1 MADAKNIVNTRIVLR
16 NDTLEHWQSSTN
28 VLLKGEVAL
37 ASLPGDLS
45 AAYQMRIG
53 TGNKTW
59 NDLEP
64 SNIIIPSQNI
74 SCLTY
79 DEYSL
84 SSRSADEGYSA
95 VFQLYGKESKS
106 QEWKPIGTELS
117 IPEADFTDVDN
128 KISALSAEVSAISAT
143 HSNLSSTTLDE
154 AKKYTNNV
162 SATLSTDYQE
172 QINTIKGDIAGGIH
186 FIGHVVEFGKD
197 ESGKCWYKLNESDD
211 ETVAKNG
218 DLIIKDDKEYICS
231 ATQKKWDEFGDE
243 GNYATK
249 DFVNDAISRVGNTVH
264 QETDLTDEAVAGYLS
279 ADSTKVIGDVLINK
293 VSIDD
298 KAEKHQYTAYVWDG
312 TAWTAMDGN
321 YSAENVYFKDDIK
334 LAGSYTTV
342 GNVNLNDGTLK
353 SAGKSVKDVMTSIF
367 TKELNPVPTLPTAT
381 VTTTA
386 TLTGEA
392 GATYTVPAATL
403 KFTGVGS
410 YTYGPSTGISCL
422 AGNAKLSCVEE
433 GQSDTNASDLVLNGT
448 VSLAAGTANA
458 KVFTDS
464 TETYNYKGSLTY
476 TDGAMPKTNLGNDC
490 PSAQIKS
497 ATLTPS
503 ATSRATGY
511 RRRFWY
517 IGTDCTTTIDN
528 DFIRSSSTGH
538 GSDFSTTTK
547 TKDLAVAA
555 GTKRVMFAYKGAAT
569 LKSVIDVD
577 GMGLDIKDK
586 FTSMTVSVEG
596 ANGYAAVSY
605 TVFVFENPSGVTA
618 TTMKI
623 TLN

>member
-1 MADAKNIVNTRIVLR
+1 MADAKNIVNTRIILR
-16 NDTLEHWQSSTN
+16 NDTLEKWQSSTN

-45 AAYQMRIG
+45 ATYQMRIG
-53 TGNKTW
+53 TGDKTW
-59 NDLEP
+59 NELEP

-84 SSRSADEGYSA
+84 SSLSADDGYSA
-95 VFQLYGKESKS
+95 AFQLYGKDSKS
-106 QEWKPIGTELS
+106 QKWTAIGDKFS
-117 IPEADFTDVDN
+117 IPEADFSVVDN
-128 KISALSAEVSAISAT
+128 KISALSAEVAAISAT
-143 HSNLSSTTLDE
+143 HTNLSSTALDE
-154 AKKYTNNV
+154 AKNYTNTV
-162 SATLSTDYQE
+162 SATLSADYQG
-172 QINTIKGDIAGGIH
+172 QIDTIKNDIADGIH
-186 FIGHVVEFGKD
+186 FIGHVFNFGVD
-197 ESGKCWYKLNESDD
+197 ESGQCWYKLNESD
-211 ETVAKNG
+211 EQTVVAKNG
-218 DLIIKDDKEYICS
+218 DLIIKDNKEYICS

-249 DFVNDAISRVGNTVH
+249 DYVNDAINAVENTVH
-264 QETDLTDEAVAGYLS
+264 QETGLTDEAINGYLS
-279 ADSTKVIGDVLINK
+279 ANTTKVIGDVLINK
-293 VSIDD
+293 VSIGTTG
-298 KAEKHQYTAYVWDG
+298 KQQYTAYVWDG
-312 TAWTAMDGN
+312 SAWTAMDGN
-321 YSAENVYFKDDIK
+321 YSAENVYFKDNIK

-342 GNVNLNDGTLK
+342 GNVNLNDGELQ

-367 TKELNPVPTLPTAT
+367 TKELDPVPTRPTAT

-422 AGNAKLSCVEE
+422 AGNATLSCVEE
-433 GQSDTNASDLVLNGT
+433 GRSDTNTSDLVLNGT
-448 VSLAAGTANA
+448 VTLAAGTPNA

-464 TETYNYKGSLTY
+464 TATYNYKGSLTY

-490 PSAQIKS
+490 LSAQIKS

-528 DFIRSSSTGH
+528 DFIRSSSAGH

-586 FTSMTVSVEG
+586 FTSTTISVEG